1 MYKFLFNRMLII
13 INLFVIY
20 ILYFILNNY
29 LYKNLFL
36 SLGGVVV
43 FRYVVVG
50 NVFGKFW
57 G

>member
-50 NVFGKFW
+50 NVFGKF
-57 G
+57 